1 MGIYE
6 NSSGQWVYSP
16 TGLASDE
23 VVFETKEEAYMAS
36 DKLSKAQAVQELVTE
51 LAGID
56 DLLDVV
62 NAREYGQGQTNAIAD
77 GDVASLNVT
86 ASDIFNA
93 LNLLTQVKTLIT
105 NGTPAQ
111 ADYTGIVN
119 KVRSDV

>member
-1 MGIYE
+1 MK
-6 NSSGQWVYSP
+6 VYQ
-16 TGLASDE
+16 ASDGSWI
-23 VVFETKEEAYMAS
+23 FFDGETKHTELTKTEAYAMS
-36 DKLSKAQAVQELVTE
+36 DKLTKAQAVQNLVTE

-56 DLLDVV
+56 DLLDVI

-77 GDVASLNVT
+77 DDVASLNVT

-93 LNLLTQVKTLIT
+93 LNLLTQIKTLIT

-111 ADYTGIVN
+111 ADYTGVVN